1 MKLII
6 KRRVVKGAG
15 LVALAL
21 LPALAC
27 RQDMHDQPRFEPLES
42 SDFFEDGRSA
52 RPYIRGTVARGGL
65 RQDEHLYRGRVDGEL
80 SDTVPFSV
88 TRRTL
93 ERGRERFDIFCAPC
107 HGRLGNG
114 QGMIVQRGFRSP
126 PSFHEDRLRDMPV
139 GHFFDVITNGFGTMK
154 DYASRVTV
162 YDRWAIAAYIR
173 ALQLSHNATL
183 DDVPTAERQ
192 GLEEQ

>member
-1 MKLII
+1 MIT
-6 KRRVVKGAG
+6 KRRVAKSVG

-21 LPALAC
+21 LPALGC

-42 SDFFEDGRSA
+42 SDFFKDGRSA

-65 RQDEHLYRGRVDGEL
+65 RQDDHLYRGRVGGEL
-80 SDTVPFSV
+80 ADTIPFSV
-88 TRRTL
+88 TRQTL
-93 ERGRERFDIFCAPC
+93 ERGQERFDIFCAPC

-114 QGMIVQRGFRSP
+114 QGMIVQRGFRPP

-173 ALQLSHNATL
+173 ALQLSQNATL

-192 GLEEQ
+192 RLEGQ